1 MECKA
6 AEKKP
11 HCTCTYSCSKKGNC
25 CECVAYHH
33 ARNELPGCF
42 FPPAAERSYDRS
54 RQAFMRAWSA

>member
-6 AEKKP
+6 AENKIN
-11 HCTCTYSCSKKGNC
+11 CTCTYSCSQKGNC
-25 CECVAYHH
+25 CECVAYHRS
-33 ARNELPGCF
+33 RNEVPGCF